1 MLVGGTTGSGKSELL
16 QALVTGLAVTNR
28 PDELGFVLV
37 DYKGGSAFSDC
48 ARLPH
53 TVGLV
58 TDLDAHLTARA
69 LTSLDAEMKRR
80 ERLLAEASAR
90 DLDDYRRAASVCRE
104 LPPLARLV
112 IVVDEFKALAD
123 EFPEF
128 IDGLVRVAALGRSL
142 GLHLVLATQRPAGIV
157 SADMR
162 ANVACRIALRVRD
175 RADSEDV
182 VDAADAAS
190 LDPRAP
196 GRACLR
202 VGDRGLTTVQ
212 TAYLGRPLP
221 DAPGAGGSVCVMVR
235 DLVAPVPR
243 RDVEPRT
250 DASDRPTELHTVVD
264 AANAA
269 ARRLGRRLV
278 DAALAASAP
287 GGRDRARSGR
297 GQRPGPRPRRGP
309 EGCRWAWST
318 CPRNSAARRSA
329 GATRSAGTSAS
340 PGVLARVDPRPS

>member
-80 ERLLAEASAR
+80 ERLFAQASAPR
-90 DLDDYRRAASVCRE
+90 TSTTTAAAASVCRE

-123 EFPEF
+123 EFPDF

-162 ANVACRIALRVRD
+162 ANVAL
-175 RADSEDV
+175 
-182 VDAADAAS
+182 
-190 LDPRAP
+190 PH
-196 GRACLR
+196 
-202 VGDRGLTTVQ
+202 
-212 TAYLGRPLP
+212 RPE
-221 DAPGAGGSVCVMVR
+221 GA
-235 DLVAPVPR
+235 
-243 RDVEPRT
+243 
-250 DASDRPTELHTVVD
+250 
-264 AANAA
+264 
-269 ARRLGRRLV
+269 
-278 DAALAASAP
+278 
-287 GGRDRARSGR
+287 
-297 GQRPGPRPRRGP
+297 RPRRQRGRRRCRRRGVAGP
-309 EGCRWAWST
+309 AGSRASL
-318 CPRNSAARRSA
+318 PARR
-329 GATRSAGTSAS
+329 
-340 PGVLARVDPRPS
+340 

>member
-1 MLVGGTTGSGKSELL
+1 M
-16 QALVTGLAVTNR
+16 TGLAVTNR

-37 DYKGGSAFSDC
+37 DYKGGSAFSEC

-80 ERLLAEASAR
+80 ERLLAQASAR

-104 LPPLARLV
+104 LPALARLV

-128 IDGLVRVAALGRSL
+128 INGLVRVAALGRSL

-221 DAPGAGGSVCVMVR
+221 EAPGAGGSVCVMVR

-243 RDVEPRT
+243 RDVEPGT
-250 DASDRPTELHTVVD
+250 DASDRPTELHAVVD

-269 ARRLGRRLV
+269 ARRLGL
-278 DAALAASAP
+278 DSSTPPWLPPLPAAVTRAP
-287 GGRDRARSGR
+287 TWA
-297 GQRPGPRPRRGP
+297 RPRRGP
-309 EGCRWAWST
+309 RQGSR
-318 CPRNSAARRSA
+318 PRRGRSGTAGPGRRA
-329 GATRSAGTSAS
+329 HRTAPRDVLLAPRGAAGTSAS
-340 PGVLARVDPRPS
+340 PGVLARVGPSRS